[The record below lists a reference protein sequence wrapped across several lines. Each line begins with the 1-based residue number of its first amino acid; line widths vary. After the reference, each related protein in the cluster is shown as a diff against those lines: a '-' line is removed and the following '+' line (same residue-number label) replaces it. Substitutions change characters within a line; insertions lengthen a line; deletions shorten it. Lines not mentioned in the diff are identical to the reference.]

1 MIIDE
6 MKSEEAGKE
15 TYVRP
20 ELAKHEALHALTG
33 ASGVVGIPIL
43 K

>member
-1 MIIDE
+1 MIVE
-6 MKSEEAGKE
+6 QKKTEEAGKE

-33 ASGVVGIPIL
+33 ISGAPIPQ
-43 K
+43 